1 MFKFLQEI
9 EPKLYQRYLTV
20 ERNVKA
26 GSNSFYD
33 SYLDLQ
39 EQFVKIVALDCGI
52 EFGVR
57 DSVGQLLRNATLK
70 TYFFETL
77 GVEEYTYNK
86 MQDYRLSL
94 RRWIDCTKDRR
105 LFGLAL

>member
-9 EPKLYQRYLTV
+9 DGKLYQRYLTI

-39 EQFVKIVALDCGI
+39 EQFVKLVAKL
-52 EFGVR
+52 
-57 DSVGQLLRNATLK
+57 
-70 TYFFETL
+70 FER
-77 GVEEYTYNK
+77 V
-86 MQDYRLSL
+86 S
-94 RRWIDCTKDRR
+94 
-105 LFGLAL
+105 

>member
-9 EPKLYQRYLTV
+9 DGKLYQRYLTV

-39 EQFVKIVALDCGI
+39 EQFVKVVALDCGI

-57 DSVGQLLRNATLK
+57 DSVGQLLRNATLN
-70 TYFFETL
+70 TYFLETI
-77 GVEEYTYNK
+77 GVEEYTYN
-86 MQDYRLSL
+86 
-94 RRWIDCTKDRR
+94 
-105 LFGLAL
+105 

>member
-9 EPKLYQRYLTV
+9 DGKLHQRYLTI
-20 ERNVKA
+20 ERNIKA

-39 EQFVKIVALDCGI
+39 EQFVKLVAMDCEI

-57 DSVGQLLRNATLK
+57 DSVGQLLRNATL
-70 TYFFETL
+70 
-77 GVEEYTYNK
+77 
-86 MQDYRLSL
+86 
-94 RRWIDCTKDRR
+94 
-105 LFGLAL
+105 

>member
-1 MFKFLQEI
+1 MFKFLREI
-9 EPKLYQRYLTV
+9 DGKLYQRYLTI

-39 EQFVKIVALDCGI
+39 EQFVKVGALDCGV

-57 DSVGQLLRNATLK
+57 DSVGQLLRNATLT
-70 TYFFETL
+70 TYFLETL
-77 GVEEYTYNK
+77 G
-86 MQDYRLSL
+86 
-94 RRWIDCTKDRR
+94 
-105 LFGLAL
+105 